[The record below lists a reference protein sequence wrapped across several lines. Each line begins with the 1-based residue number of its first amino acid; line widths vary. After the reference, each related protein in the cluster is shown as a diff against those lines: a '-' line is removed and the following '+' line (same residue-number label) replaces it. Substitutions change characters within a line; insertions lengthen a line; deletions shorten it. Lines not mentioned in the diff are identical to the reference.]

1 MQHSENYFFAE
12 SMPASGFLLPAGEG
26 RHAKAVLRLKPGDG
40 VLVTDGRGRLA
51 ECGITAVERAGLRVR
66 PVRMTEPGAESP
78 AITLAAALTK
88 KPSFEAMVEAV
99 SQFPVA
105 AVLPFT
111 SAFTGIRKDQ
121 FGKWRPRLAQKAVA
135 GLKQGKRVNV
145 TAIAPPLSF
154 DEVVAKAPAF
164 GFACLFEKVAH
175 GQDKA
180 DPVRL
185 SKADTIL
192 LIVGPE
198 GGFHESEI
206 RLAREKRIPVFRLGE
221 TRLRAETAAPAA
233 VAGLLALLGKIL

>member
-12 SMPASGFLLPAGEG
+12 TLPASGFLLPPGEG

-40 VLVTDGRGRLA
+40 VLVTDGQGRLA
-51 ECGITAVERAGLRVR
+51 ECEVTAVERAGLRVR
-66 PVRMTEPGAESP
+66 PVKVTETGAESP

-88 KPSFEAMVEAV
+88 KPAFEAMVEAI

-111 SAFTGIRKDQ
+111 SAFTEVQREQ

-135 GLKQGKRVNV
+135 GLKQSKRVNL

-154 DEVVAKAPAF
+154 GEVVAKAPAF

-185 SKADTIL
+185 SKADTVL

-198 GGFHESEI
+198 GGFHESELE
-206 RLAREKRIPVFRLGE
+206 LARENRIPVFRLGR

-233 VAGLLALLGKIL
+233 VAGLLALLGKML